1 MTQDDHVS
9 FKAPIQ
15 PNTITYLSLDG
26 GKTIILPRKGAT
38 ADGQTAQVQYVIDGE
53 VLQSVIPATASGTT
67 AQLQY
72 PTAND
77 CGECGTSYAATD
89 EQDAAKCCMPEDLW
103 GEKATAAYIT
113 TLENLVDRA
122 AELLS
127 QHRTPDTGQLCTAW
141 DKDCDEWFKE
151 YKAIER

>member
-77 CGECGTSYAATD
+77 CGECSQLVEVNQNLVALNKTAGKIETCAWIAAVMLMILVLM
-89 EQDAAKCCMPEDLW
+89 KII
-103 GEKATAAYIT
+103 GEKK
-113 TLENLVDRA
+113 R
-122 AELLS
+122 
-127 QHRTPDTGQLCTAW
+127 
-141 DKDCDEWFKE
+141 
-151 YKAIER
+151 